1 MKPERI
7 GNDKLSMERG
17 QKQMT
22 SDDFDRFIRTLP
34 RHFHGPNAQRV
45 IRNLA
50 NGGARLR
57 TFMRTDAPSGFVMR
71 EFARIADMFGAK
83 SRTVKSR
90 TSLGILAL
98 HCKVQSQRN

>member
-1 MKPERI
+1 
-7 GNDKLSMERG
+7 MERG
-17 QKQMT
+17 QNQMT

-57 TFMRTDAPSGFVMR
+57 TFMRTDNPHGIVMR
-71 EFARIADMFGAK
+71 QLSTIADMFGAK
-83 SRTVKSR
+83 TRTVKSR
-90 TSLGILAL
+90 TSLGILAF
-98 HCKVQSQRN
+98 HRKVQC